1 MQPSHKSFKQ
11 RLISRL
17 CQIARV
23 CVTDTEQA
31 LQEAER
37 HYREVVENA
46 AEFIYTTDIHGNFT
60 YANPA
65 ALKYSRLD
73 LEQLHKLNY
82 LDLVLER
89 HRTRLSRIY
98 MRQYLART
106 ETSYVE
112 FPIMLRPGEQ
122 RWLAQNASL
131 VMAGDRVTGFHLIA
145 RDITERKAAE
155 QLLLRNALHD
165 TLTNLPN
172 RALFM
177 DRLGLAVHRVRRR
190 NDYKFAALFLDLDCF
205 KSVNDTFGHIIGDQ
219 LLISVGHRLAACL
232 RPGDT
237 VARFGGDEFAILL
250 EEIHSVDD
258 ATDVTTRIREAMA
271 QPALQGGQ
279 ELFISASIGIALSD
293 EEHSQPEDLLRNA
306 DIAMYRA
313 KRQGRGRAEVFN
325 AGMHAHHTRSLLQPE
340 EELDKAEEQAL
351 PTAAG

>member
-1 MQPSHKSFKQ
+1 MQPSHKSLKQ

-17 CQIARV
+17 GQIARA

-31 LQEAER
+31 LHEAER

-46 AEFIYTTDIHGNFT
+46 AEFIYTTDIHGKFT

-65 ALKYSRLD
+65 ALKYSHLD
-73 LEQLHKLNY
+73 LKQLRELNC
-82 LDLVLER
+82 LDLVPES
-89 HRTRLSRIY
+89 HRTRLSRMY
-98 MRQYLART
+98 MRHYLARA
-106 ETSYVE
+106 ETSYAE
-112 FPIMLRPGEQ
+112 FPVALYPGEQ

-131 VMAGDRVTGFHLIA
+131 VMEGNRVEGFHLIA

-165 TLTNLPN
+165 ALTSLPN

-177 DRLGLAVHRVRRR
+177 DRLGLAVHRARRR
-190 NDYKFAALFLDLDCF
+190 NDYRFAVLFLDLDRF
-205 KSVNDTFGHIIGDQ
+205 KSVNDTYGHIIGDQ
-219 LLISVGHRLAACL
+219 LLINIGHRLAACL

-258 ATDVTTRIREAMA
+258 ATDVTTRIREEMA
-271 QPALQGGQ
+271 QPALLGGQ

-293 EEHSQPEDLLRNA
+293 EEHGHAEDLLRNA

-313 KRQGRGRAEVFN
+313 KGQGKGGAEVFG
-325 AGMHAHHTRSLLQPE
+325 AGMHTGIRSLLQPE
-340 EELDKAEEQAL
+340 GEPGKAEEQ
-351 PTAAG
+351 TQSAAV